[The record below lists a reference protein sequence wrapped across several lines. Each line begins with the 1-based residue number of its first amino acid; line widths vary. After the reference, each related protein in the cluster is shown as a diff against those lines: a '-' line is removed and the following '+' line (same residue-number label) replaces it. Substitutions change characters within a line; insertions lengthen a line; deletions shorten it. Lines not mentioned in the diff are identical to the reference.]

1 MSIMKLPD
9 NAQRRKYVGMPSLA
23 RRATVFTEP
32 KQDAPALQA
41 WGGMRVLSEWLGRGR
56 VGGVC

>member
-1 MSIMKLPD
+1 MISITL
-9 NAQRRKYVGMPSLA
+9 
-23 RRATVFTEP
+23 TEP

-56 VGGVC
+56 AGGVC